1 MKVLL
6 VGTGTVGEAIA
17 RLSRGR
23 PWLEKM
29 VLADYNLERAVQ
41 VLGAVDHDPTFSAA
55 RVDASRKSDIVE
67 LVRAHGIDLVMN
79 AVDPRYVMPLFE
91 AALEAGVDYVDMAVS
106 LSEPHPTDPYTRPGV
121 MLGDRQFDPVELHHF
136 VGCAVW

>member
-29 VLADYNLERAVQ
+29 VLADYNLERSRQ
-41 VLGAVDHDPTFSAA
+41 KR
-55 RVDASRKSDIVE
+55 RVHITPPDK
-67 LVRAHGIDLVMN
+67 
-79 AVDPRYVMPLFE
+79 
-91 AALEAGVDYVDMAVS
+91 
-106 LSEPHPTDPYTRPGV
+106 
-121 MLGDRQFDPVELHHF
+121 
-136 VGCAVW
+136 